1 MQLEDILRLHMGS
14 SFLLPTDWPPIH
26 WAYTA
31 YSSLKGCTA
40 TMWSWQACA
49 PQMDCA
55 ASSKRRCVTFGLFC
69 LTIQLCLDTQTMVLT
84 ATSLLVSNCSVTH
97 CKHNNCCFVIA
108 TGCFQLHYAHIKY
121 TILSQQVC
129 APQQHMHLIGC
140 CLHVPS

>member
-55 ASSKRRCVTFGLFC
+55 ASSKRRTTDFSIQGHYTMKPSAANLYRPPIVETRSSFC
-69 LTIQLCLDTQTMVLT
+69 GRVGNEIDVQSKL
-84 ATSLLVSNCSVTH
+84 SLLYGVLVGLRT
-97 CKHNNCCFVIA
+97 CKLFDSLFNIQQNVFRWPFVV
-108 TGCFQLHYAHIKY
+108 Q
-121 TILSQQVC
+121 
-129 APQQHMHLIGC
+129 
-140 CLHVPS
+140 